1 MTQQRRFERIRPAGL
16 MARTARIITGGSD
29 PVIDCTVIDYSAGG
43 ACLDLDLSLA
53 ARLPQRFDLHH
64 GASRKKCRVV
74 WTRGRRVGV
83 CF

>member
-1 MTQQRRFERIRPAGL
+1 MNQQRRFERIRPAGL
-16 MARTARIITGGSD
+16 MARTARIITGGRD
-29 PVIDCTVIDYSAGG
+29 AAIDCSVIDYSAGG
-43 ACLDLDLSLA
+43 ACLDLDLSQA
-53 ARLPQRFDLHH
+53 AKLPQRFELHH